1 MGGEMLAVLSQVVW
15 RRRLS
20 LLWWSLGVLGLDALL
35 AVAYPTV
42 RDNTELDK
50 TFAGLPP
57 AVQAS
62 LGLDAANLLTS
73 PTGYLNS
80 QYFANLLPIILLV
93 FAIGLAAWSISG
105 DEASGS
111 LELLLANPVSRVRVA
126 LERAGALIVLLGI
139 LTIVAALGLVLL
151 APITGLNKGL
161 GGDRILAAAVATG
174 LLALVFASV
183 TFAVGAATGIRS
195 LAITTSAILAVAFF
209 VIEGLA
215 EQVKALRPIREASP
229 WHWLLHTD
237 PLRHGLLWE
246 AWLLPILVSLVLVGA
261 ATGFFARRDLH

>member
-1 MGGEMLAVLSQVVW
+1 MLAVLSQVVW
-15 RRRLS
+15 RRRLT
-20 LLWWSLGVLGLDALL
+20 LLWWSLGLLGLDALL

-42 RDNTELDK
+42 RDNGELDR

-62 LGLDAANLLTS
+62 LGLDAANRLTS
-73 PTGYLNS
+73 PVGYLNS
-80 QYFANLLPIILLV
+80 QYFANLLPIVLLV

-111 LELLLANPVSRVRVA
+111 LELLLANPVSRIRVA
-126 LERAGALIVLLGI
+126 LERAGALVVLLGI
-139 LTIVAALGLVLL
+139 LTTVAALGLMLL
-151 APITGLNKGL
+151 APFTGLTRGL
-161 GGDRILAAAVATG
+161 GGDRILAAAMATG

-183 TFAVGAATGIRS
+183 AYAVGAATGIRS
-195 LAITTSAILAVAFF
+195 LATTTSASLAVALF

-215 EQVKALRPIREASP
+215 EQVRALRPIREASP
-229 WHWLLHTD
+229 WHWLLHSD

-246 AWLLPILVSLVLVGA
+246 AWLLPILVSVVLVGA
-261 ATGFFARRDLH
+261 ATGAFARRDLR